1 MNEELNQIIF
11 DLIGETNERYGLY
24 QVLAATSR
32 GIVWG
37 DFNCFTNQ
45 GKEARNRIFRKM
57 DELSEPYGNGT
68 ANYTFFN
75 GVIDCYIDTVVTAY
89 NLNRFEVKTEKQR
102 NLIEVYDYYR
112 EHPYCRDIL
121 RQQVIASNQI
131 DAIALSN
138 TDVMQKCMEEIV
150 STIAIEYDIEKNL
163 ENQRFQV
170 TNQRFH
176 TGNVEKVQEQL
187 NETIISGLTHAKE
200 GVVNIDNM
208 SASTSIGKKRKNQE
222 DALLIKQHPQNPDFK
237 ILVVADGMGGGDSG
251 EVVSNYTV
259 EQLSEWFENLPV
271 AYYREPDRVAYVL
284 NTKLQEIS
292 NDMYQKFY
300 GRAGST
306 FVGGIVCE
314 KETVISNIGDS
325 RAYCYSERGN
335 ILTQVSTDDSIVE
348 KLYRIGE
355 VENRDDMRFHKDGN
369 KILQCIGGSSE
380 LKPITSIVANRSYDK
395 LILLS
400 DGVTDCLSDKD
411 IWTITSRTSREN
423 LAQMLVQ
430 SALENT
436 SYARPG
442 LPMETYYSKID
453 GGKDNTTAVVLDKKS
468 KSRRGEEY
476 DI

>member
-11 DLIGETNERYGLY
+11 DLIGETNERYGIY
-24 QVLAATSR
+24 QALAATSR
-32 GIVWG
+32 GIVGG

-45 GKEARNRIFRKM
+45 GKEARNRIFKKM
-57 DELSEPYGNGT
+57 DEMCLPYGNGT
-68 ANYTFFN
+68 VNYTFFN
-75 GVIDCYIDTVVTAY
+75 GVIDCYIDTVVKSY
-89 NLNRFEVKTEKQR
+89 NLNKFEAKNEKER
-102 NLIEVYDYYR
+102 NLIEVYDYYK
-112 EHPYCRDIL
+112 EHPCCKDIL
-121 RQQVIASNQI
+121 RQQVIVSNRI
-131 DAIALSN
+131 DAIALN
-138 TDVMQKCMEEIV
+138 NLNVMQNCIGGIV
-150 STIAIEYDIEKNL
+150 STIAAEYDIEKKL
-163 ENQRFQV
+163 ENSRFQV

-176 TGNVEKVQEQL
+176 AGNMEKVQEQL
-187 NETIISGLTHAKE
+187 NEAIISGLTHAKE

-271 AYYREPDRVAYVL
+271 AYYKDPDRVAYAL
-284 NTKLQEIS
+284 NGKLQEIS

-314 KETVISNIGDS
+314 KETVVANIGDS

-335 ILTQVSTDDSIVE
+335 ILTQVSTDDSFVE
-348 KLYRIGE
+348 KLYKIGE
-355 VENRDDMRFHKDGN
+355 IEDRDDMRFHKDSN
-369 KILQCIGGSSE
+369 KILQCIGGADDV
-380 LKPITSIVANRSYDK
+380 KPIMGIVANRSYDK

-442 LPMETYYSKID
+442 LSMETYYSKID

-468 KSRRGEEY
+468 KSKRGEEY